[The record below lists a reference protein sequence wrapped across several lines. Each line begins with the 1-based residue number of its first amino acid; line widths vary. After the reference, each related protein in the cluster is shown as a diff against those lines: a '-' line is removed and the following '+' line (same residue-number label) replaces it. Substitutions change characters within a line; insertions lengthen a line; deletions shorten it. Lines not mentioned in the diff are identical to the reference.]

1 MKYAYCLLALAFAAA
16 PLPVL
21 AQPQYGN
28 GHYAGQTDAGAQ
40 PYNAGPPSGQYGNSQ
55 NAQYGNG
62 QYGNGQ
68 DDTGKAGGGH
78 RHKHS
83 KLAKYLNPEQAM
95 MLREEIRAQ
104 PKAQRRDFR
113 KEQISRLKSMSE
125 GDRQKFQM
133 DLQAR
138 WDRLPPDQKNQ
149 MEQSVNSRQGGGR
162 NSQ

>member
-1 MKYAYCLLALAFAAA
+1 MPAPNPITPDRLAVSMAIART
-16 PLPVL
+16 PR
-21 AQPQYGN
+21 
-28 GHYAGQTDAGAQ
+28 
-40 PYNAGPPSGQYGNSQ
+40 
-55 NAQYGNG
+55 YGNG

-78 RHKHS
+78 RHRAQQAD
-83 KLAKYLNPEQAM
+83 AKYLNPEQAM

-104 PKAQRRDFR
+104 PEAQRRDFR
-113 KEQISRLKSMSE
+113 KDQISRLKSMSE

-138 WDRLPPDQKNQ
+138 WDRLPPTRRTRWNRA
-149 MEQSVNSRQGGGR
+149 SIPAGRGR